1 MYIEERQTK
10 IITQLNSTGR
20 IDVCEMANL
29 FQISKETIRR
39 DFNDL
44 EKAGLLKRTHGG
56 AILPNNQGENLPS
69 TMIMPSKSLHA
80 INEAPV
86 LERTIRHVEEKQA
99 ICKIAASNIQNEDTI
114 FIDNSSTCIYLY
126 QYIPADMQ
134 VTILTNSIQFLLEC
148 SKSLSPH
155 HTIVCLGGIFKYTNL
170 SIYGNTTIKN
180 AQQYY
185 PNKAFIS
192 CTGIISETQITDSG
206 IQEIDIKK
214 TLVKS
219 SREVFLL
226 ADYSKFNQIGP
237 VYLGSFAD
245 IDYLVTDTKSD
256 LAYLNLSKIT
266 KTQILIAK

>member
-10 IITQLNSTGR
+10 IITQLKSTGR
-20 IDVCEMANL
+20 IDVNDLANT
-29 FQISKETIRR
+29 FQTSKETIRR
-39 DFNDL
+39 DLNDL
-44 EKAGLLKRTHGG
+44 EKAGMLKRTHGG
-56 AILPNNQGENLPS
+56 AILPSEKGN
-69 TMIMPSKSLHA
+69 SLIYPALKDKHLN
-80 INEAPV
+80 IQKEAPV
-86 LERTIRHVEEKQA
+86 LERTVRNVSEKHA
-99 ICKIAASNIQNEDTI
+99 ICKLAASYIQNEDTI

-126 QYIPADMQ
+126 QYIPADIQ

-155 HTIVCLGGIFKYTNL
+155 HTIVCLGGIFKSTNL
-170 SIYGNTTIKN
+170 SIYGNATIKN

-185 PNKAFIS
+185 PNRAFIS
-192 CTGIISETQITDSG
+192 CTGIISENEITDSG

-219 SREVFLL
+219 SQEVFLL
-226 ADYSKFNQIGP
+226 ADYSKYRHIGP

-245 IDYLVTDTKSD
+245 IDYLVTDSKSD
-256 LAYLNLSKIT
+256 ISYLNFSHNI

>member
-10 IITQLNSTGR
+10 IITQLNNSGR
-20 IDVCEMANL
+20 IDVSELANL
-29 FQISKETIRR
+29 FQTSRETIRR
-39 DFNDL
+39 DLNDL
-44 EKAGLLKRTHGG
+44 EKSGLLIRTHGG
-56 AILPNNQGENLPS
+56 AILPASTGEISSS
-69 TMIMPSKSLHA
+69 TMTMQSKSHNP
-80 INEAPV
+80 ISEAPV
-86 LERTIRHVEEKQA
+86 LERTIKNVDEKHA
-99 ICKIAASNIQNEDTI
+99 ICRVAASYIQNEDTI

-126 QYIPADMQ
+126 QYIPADIQ

-148 SKSLSPH
+148 SKLLSPN

-206 IQEIDIKK
+206 IQEIEIKK

-219 SREVFLL
+219 SREVYLL
-226 ADYSKFNQIGP
+226 ADYSKFNKIGP
-237 VYLGSFAD
+237 VYLGSFED
-245 IDYLVTDTKSD
+245 IDYLVTDSNSD
-256 LAYLNLSKIT
+256 FGYLNLSKIA